1 MGGTSALDYTA
12 TRFHTTLMGRN
23 DTSVVI
29 NETLTAQAE
38 QQKAFEK
45 ARDATIQKG
54 IDRA

>member
-23 DTSVVI
+23 DTTVVI

-38 QQKAFEK
+38 QKAFEK
-45 ARDATIQKG
+45 AREATIQKG